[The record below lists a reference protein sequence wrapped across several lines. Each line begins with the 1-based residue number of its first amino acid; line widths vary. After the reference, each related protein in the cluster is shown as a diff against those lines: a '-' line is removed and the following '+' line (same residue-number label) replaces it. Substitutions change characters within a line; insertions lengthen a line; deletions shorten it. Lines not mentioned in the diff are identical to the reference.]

1 MPVHRGSRDI
11 RHRSQQA
18 ESYSRGGKC
27 LDKIQKDCERDGNLI
42 EDIGAVLDACRLV
55 RYVGTFNCSFSN
67 LINLPMR
74 MVLRVVGCRL
84 KK

>member
-42 EDIGAVLDACRLV
+42 EDIGAILDAC
-55 RYVGTFNCSFSN
+55 
-67 LINLPMR
+67 
-74 MVLRVVGCRL
+74 
-84 KK
+84 